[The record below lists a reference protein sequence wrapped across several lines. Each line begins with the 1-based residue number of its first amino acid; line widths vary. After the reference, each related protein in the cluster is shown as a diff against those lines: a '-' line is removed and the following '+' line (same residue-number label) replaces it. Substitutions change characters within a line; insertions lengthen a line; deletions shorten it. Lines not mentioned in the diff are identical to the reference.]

1 LARIPELEPQVRI
14 GGKTGTADVGATS
27 ASGEEPDAWFT
38 GFALLNNQPRIA
50 VAVIIENGGVAGD
63 ESAGGL
69 AAAPV
74 AQKVMNAYLRTLPGV
89 S

>member
-1 LARIPELEPQVRI
+1 MERLRVPAAREGSFEDALFEA
-14 GGKTGTADVGATS
+14 GVGDS
-27 ASGEEPDAWFT
+27 
-38 GFALLNNQPRIA
+38 LL
-50 VAVIIENGGVAGD
+50 VFDGSENGGVAGD

-74 AQKVMNAYLRTLPGV
+74 AQAVMKAYLQTLPGV

>member
-1 LARIPELEPQVRI
+1 V
-14 GGKTGTADVGATS
+14 
-27 ASGEEPDAWFT
+27 EPDAWFT
-38 GFALLNNQPRIA
+38 GYALVNGQPKIA

-63 ESAGGL
+63 ESAGGK

-74 AQKVMNAYLRTLPGV
+74 AQAVMNAYLRTLPGV